1 MANTNFTPWL
11 GVNKVD
17 NIQTD
22 YNTDAFT
29 DGEAIIAKRFN
40 AALRMSS
47 LVAAAIVDALNIDSN
62 IGIEQSLATIS
73 DAVKTGLAGIK
84 VNEATAADY
93 ATSSEHAVSA
103 DTADNATTAN
113 NANHATS
120 ADTANNAD
128 IASSADYANSAAHAT
143 AADTATVANKIK
155 IGITAYTL
163 SLSGTTLT
171 LTAD

>member
-1 MANTNFTPWL
+1 MANTNFNPWL
-11 GVNKVD
+11 GANNVD
-17 NIQTD
+17 NIQDSYDPT
-22 YNTDAFT
+22 AFQ
-29 DGEAIIAKRFN
+29 DGGAIVAKRFN

-47 LVAAAIVDALNIDSN
+47 LVAAAIVDALNITGD
-62 IGIEQSLATIS
+62 IGQALDAIS
-73 DAVKTGLAGIK
+73 SAVKTGIADIK
-84 VNEATAADY
+84 VNEATSADY

-103 DTADNATTAN
+103 NTAGNATTAN

-155 IGITAYTL
+155 IGTIAYTL

>member
-1 MANTNFTPWL
+1 MVNANFTPWL
-11 GVNKVD
+11 GTDNVD
-17 NIQTD
+17 NIQND
-22 YNTDAFT
+22 YITDAFI
-29 DGEAIIAKRFN
+29 DGEPIIAKRFN

-47 LVAAAIVDALNIDSN
+47 LVAAAIIDALNIT
-62 IGIEQSLATIS
+62 GKIEQSLTAIS
-73 DAVKTGLAGIK
+73 NSVKTGLASIK

-143 AADTATVANKIK
+143 AADIATASDKIK
-155 IGITAYTL
+155 IGTTAYTL
-163 SLSGTTLT
+163 SLTGTTLT